1 MSSASLPR
9 VKQQIRSLN
18 LLASTRR
25 AEMLMDQA
33 DPKRIEMLL
42 DDFNARI

>member
-1 MSSASLPR
+1 
-9 VKQQIRSLN
+9 
-18 LLASTRR
+18 LASARR

-33 DPKRIEMLL
+33 DSKRIEMLL